1 MKVSMLKVVP
11 IGNSRGVRL
20 PAPLLA
26 RYRIKGRMAV
36 EERPEGILLKPVR
49 DDRLSWEETAKAMV
63 TARVKERDE
72 FAGLE
77 EATIADGLDSLD
89 R

>member
-1 MKVSMLKVVP
+1 MKLSMLKVVP

-36 EERPEGILLKPVR
+36 EERPEGILLKPLR
-49 DDRLSWEETAKAMV
+49 DDRLSWEETAKAMAA
-63 TARVKERDE
+63 ARAKEGNE
-72 FAGLE
+72 FADLE
-77 EATIADGLDSLD
+77 EATVADGLDSLD